1 MEGSN
6 KVTVRIFGQEYT
18 IAGNVPEERML
29 EVAGY
34 VDKMMTEINRTLPSL
49 STLSLAVLS
58 SVNIASDLYES
69 NRQVSELEQI
79 NADLQKQQDDLVK
92 LWEDAKQTLLRYK
105 DESANSVEQLQEL
118 QRIFNAKNVE
128 LNQVKE
134 QLEEMTAQYQKA
146 QEDFDSSQSVLSE
159 MSEMESRY
167 QEEREQ
173 AESYREEARAL
184 RKELDDLKRSRRN
197 EDIGLEAMQDKYKEL
212 ENSFF
217 DIQMENINLKNELDE
232 LRKK

>member
-6 KVTVRIFGQEYT
+6 RVTVRIFGQEYT
-18 IAGNVPEERML
+18 IAGNVPEERMT

-34 VDKMMTEINRTLPSL
+34 VDRMMTEISRALPSL
-49 STLSLAVLS
+49 STMSLAVLS

-69 NRQVSELEQI
+69 NRQIRELEEK
-79 NADLQKQQDDLVK
+79 NADLQKEQDGLVK
-92 LWEDAKQTLLRYK
+92 LWEDAKLSFRRYK
-105 DESANSVEQLQEL
+105 DEAENSVGQLQEL
-118 QRIFNAKNVE
+118 QRIFNTKNVE
-128 LNQVKE
+128 LNQVRE

-146 QEDFDSSQSVLSE
+146 QADFDSSQTLLAE
-159 MSEMESRY
+159 MSELEGKYRDAL
-167 QEEREQ
+167 EQ
-173 AESYREEARAL
+173 AESYRDEAMAL
-184 RKELDDLKRSRRN
+184 RKEMEAAKRSRKN
-197 EDIGLEAMQDKYKEL
+197 EDIGLEAMNDKYKEL